1 MAVTER
7 MKQEIV
13 HLNHV
18 QEAHVGAWVFAVLA
32 FAVFVGGFWFIGRS
46 DLRAAELIAALFGIL
61 TLAIV
66 CAGLSMLCHL
76 MVDLFED
83 LKLGKRD

>member
-1 MAVTER
+1 MPITDR
-7 MKQEIV
+7 MKHEIV

-18 QEAHVGAWVFAVLA
+18 QEARVGAWLFAVLA
-32 FAVFVGGFWFIGRS
+32 FLVFVGGFWLVGRS
-46 DLRAAELIAALFGIL
+46 DLRAMELIAALFGII
-61 TLAIV
+61 TLSLV

-83 LKLGKRD
+83 LKVGKDD